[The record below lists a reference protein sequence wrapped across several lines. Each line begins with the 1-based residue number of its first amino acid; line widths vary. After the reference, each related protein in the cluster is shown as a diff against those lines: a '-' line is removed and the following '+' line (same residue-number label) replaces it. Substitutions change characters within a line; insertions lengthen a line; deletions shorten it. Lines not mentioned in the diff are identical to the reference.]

1 MWFESISGLRI
12 NLDKSEILPVGRVEN
27 LKVLA
32 LEVGCKVGRLP
43 SSYLG
48 LPLGAH
54 HKSVVVWDGVEE
66 RFRRRLA
73 MWKRQFISKG
83 GRIALIRNTLSSMP
97 IYLMSLLRI
106 PRVVSLRLEKIQ
118 RDFLWGGGALERK
131 PHLVK

>member
-1 MWFESISGLRI
+1 MWFEAISGLRI
-12 NLDKSEILPVGRVEN
+12 SLDKSEILPVGRVEN

-43 SSYLG
+43 TSYLG
-48 LPLGAH
+48 IPLGAI
-54 HKSVVVWDGVEE
+54 HKSMAVWDGVEE

-73 MWKRQFISKG
+73 MWKRQFISNG
-83 GRIALIRNTLSSMP
+83 GRITLIRSTLSSMP